1 MSGQSEK
8 RSYPRAE
15 IVRLSHISIGNNS
28 HACTLT
34 NISASG
40 AKFEFSSREQH
51 PFIPRD
57 MVAVSITETGDL
69 SGELSG
75 ELRGKILRT
84 TPSEVA
90 VSFLLSKP
98 DEKQLVATIQAALG

>member
-69 SGELSG
+69 SGEL
-75 ELRGKILRT
+75 RGKILRT

-90 VSFLLSKP
+90 ISFLLSKP